1 MNSITSTAKVNLDP
15 LKDSVSITNETPPTI
30 RALDNK
36 ELFEKARQESEK
48 KLNLRADLLES
59 EVMTPMVVSPEL
71 SFAELL
77 NLQLDVKR
85 RMDLVEDP
93 KKLIKETI
101 QDMRTNKLEVD
112 KGLVNKDILKHKQ
125 ALSKIINF

>member
-36 ELFEKARQESEK
+36 ELFEKARQESEN